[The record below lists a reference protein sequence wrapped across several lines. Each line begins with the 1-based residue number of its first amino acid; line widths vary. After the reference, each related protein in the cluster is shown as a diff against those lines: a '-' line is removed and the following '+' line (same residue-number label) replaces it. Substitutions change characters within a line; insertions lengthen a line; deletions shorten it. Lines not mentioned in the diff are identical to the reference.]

1 MKRIKRLLKKYEPIF
16 GAQTLG
22 ILSFCFATLLFIT
35 NCNKIDPGVFG
46 ENAQC
51 KNRTQWLQSTEVS
64 TAIQNLAQHQ
74 LVGAYLHRPNGFEW
88 WSDNGELL
96 IAVDYQYLENSKCS
110 FPARIKDISMLTI
123 VSGDE
128 HIENRTLLRY
138 HAEGAKLY
146 TSIFEEIPMRLPFLF
161 RRSWLAVFPD
171 VSLIPIRSGAL
182 GLEFHRS
189 GSIRSFAYF
198 DPPNAC
204 IPPPCLNRVY
214 FFAPNGVLLDSLAE
228 SNAGIN
234 KLIAEEIAKDLVNL
248 KLGWYPAFLSDRFGL
263 R

>member
-1 MKRIKRLLKKYEPIF
+1 MKRIKRLLKNIQPI

-22 ILSFCFATLLFIT
+22 ILSFCFVTLLFSG
-35 NCNKIDPGVFG
+35 NCNKIDHEVFA
-46 ENAQC
+46 NHAQC

-110 FPARIKDISMLTI
+110 FPARIKDILMLTI

-128 HIENRTLLRY
+128 HLKIELCCDTTLKVRSYIPRFSKRSRCDY
-138 HAEGAKLY
+138 HSYFPGAGLQF
-146 TSIFEEIPMRLPFLF
+146 SGRFLD
-161 RRSWLAVFPD
+161 SY
-171 VSLIPIRSGAL
+171 PIGSFI
-182 GLEFHRS
+182 EFHRS

-198 DPPNAC
+198 DLPNAC

-234 KLIAEEIAKDLVNL
+234 KLIAEEIAKDLVKL
-248 KLGWYPAFLSDRFGL
+248 KLDWYPAFLSDRFGL